1 LEEIYCR
8 GWIRIYKD
16 GRMLNDILIELI
28 EDSSLNQREFALK
41 SRQSYSSINHW
52 VNYESNLSFNK
63 LQEIC
68 DNINKKLKIEV
79 L

>member
-1 LEEIYCR
+1 
-8 GWIRIYKD
+8 
-16 GRMLNDILIELI
+16 MLNDILIELI
-28 EDSSLNQREFALK
+28 EDSGLNQMEFALK

-68 DNINKKLKIEV
+68 DNINKKLKVDV

>member
-1 LEEIYCR
+1 
-8 GWIRIYKD
+8 
-16 GRMLNDILIELI
+16 MLNDILIELI
-28 EDSSLNQREFALK
+28 EDSGLNQKEFALK

-52 VNYESNLSFNK
+52 VNYQCDISFNK

-68 DNINKKLKIEV
+68 DNINKKIKIEV